1 MDGKWSPSRGNF
13 AANADRSRPHQI
25 CGRRLS
31 TSMRFQPSGLARS
44 IGKNQTPV
52 HHRLRNIR
60 KARSREL
67 QDPSKWYAKARPNA
81 ARPLRRPVQACR
93 CPPPRRIAGRSPKG
107 GALSIQSSAIMIGS
121 LPLSEGIRSRILG
134 VRSSNLFGQANVTA
148 SRCRSASLAAAK
160 SLCDR
165 KIKVAS
171 RVAEG

>member
-1 MDGKWSPSRGNF
+1 MDGKQPPSRGNF
-13 AANADRSRPHQI
+13 AANADRSRPHRI

-93 CPPPRRIAGRSPKG
+93 CPPPRRIAGRSLKS
-107 GALSIQSSAIMIGS
+107 GAPSIQSSATMIGS
-121 LPLSEGIRSRILG
+121 LSIIRRQQTANLG
-134 VRSSNLFGQANVTA
+134 VRSSNLFGRADVTA
-148 SRCRSASLAAAK
+148 SVCRRASSAVAK
-160 SLCDR
+160 SLCGC

>member
-31 TSMRFQPSGLARS
+31 TLMRFQPSGLARS

-67 QDPSKWYAKARPNA
+67 QDPSKWYARHGQMRRVPFGDLFKPADVHRLDELRA
-81 ARPLRRPVQACR
+81 ARRKA
-93 CPPPRRIAGRSPKG
+93 A
-107 GALSIQSSAIMIGS
+107 
-121 LPLSEGIRSRILG
+121 
-134 VRSSNLFGQANVTA
+134 
-148 SRCRSASLAAAK
+148 RCRYNHPQS
-160 SLCDR
+160 
-165 KIKVAS
+165 
-171 RVAEG
+171 